1 MGDITITLTRDEV
14 IYLENLIL
22 MDKLDNVRKMA
33 ENGYNEESANYIK
46 IDEKLF
52 DKLRKAW
59 KQALQALEND
69 DVDSYT
75 RRMEISDYRA

>member
-1 MGDITITLTRDEV
+1 MDDITIKLTKEEV

-33 ENGYNEESANYIK
+33 ENGYNEESANYIET
-46 IDEKLF
+46 DEKLF

-59 KQALQALEND
+59 K
-69 DVDSYT
+69 
-75 RRMEISDYRA
+75 